1 MTLHRAL
8 WTRYTWSMLQSQEI
22 LEAALEL
29 PEKEREMLV
38 DKLSASLHG
47 GFASEE
53 IEQAWA
59 TEISRRCADLDSGRA
74 ALHDWDEV
82 RDQILA
88 DLSARP

>member
-1 MTLHRAL
+1 MRH
-8 WTRYTWSMLQSQEI
+8 SQEI

-47 GFASEE
+47 GFASED

-59 TEISRRCADLDSGRA
+59 SEVERRCADVDAGRTV
-74 ALHDWDEV
+74 LRDWDEV
-82 RDQILA
+82 RDEILA
-88 DLSARP
+88 DLRARP

>member
-1 MTLHRAL
+1 MPK
-8 WTRYTWSMLQSQEI
+8 SQEV

-47 GFASEE
+47 GFASTE

-59 TEISRRCADLDSGRA
+59 AEIERRSAEIEAGRA
-74 ALHDWDEV
+74 VLRNWDEV
-82 RDQILA
+82 RDEILA
-88 DLSARP
+88 DLRDRP